1 MRTLALAGW
10 ALIFGIAFVWEG
22 IGLARGTDWPTV
34 SDMLRSFMQFPVGR
48 VLLLGMW
55 MWLGWHLFI
64 RHWEFFLRSP

>member
-1 MRTLALAGW
+1 M
-10 ALIFGIAFVWEG
+10 EG